1 MPDPAPDVL
10 GRLCPK
16 CRRRVPRS
24 VAKCRCGADL
34 PADVDSVDD
43 ESEAGKPG
51 WPTFVAIALL
61 VGGAAYWTFGR
72 VTRGATV
79 TTAPPIVREAAT
91 GVIARPTPSEPP
103 TLPPAAPPA
112 APQAKA
118 PAREMSAE
126 QRAWDAA
133 AKLEASASA
142 PPDARVAAPEPPPA
156 VPPAAPAPPTAAG
169 TTSLEDMVDRAMPA
183 IVLVETTTGR
193 GSAFFVRHDT
203 LITNVHV
210 VQNDGYVTLRK
221 MDGSSVNARVHTRA
235 PAFDIAV
242 LKVAQ
247 PSASQAVLPMGT
259 ARSLK
264 AGQEVIVIG
273 SALGT
278 LQNSVSRG
286 IVSGLRNSGGVTLVQ
301 SDAAANPGNSGGP
314 MLDRSGQVVGILTAG
329 YKGQQGLNFAV
340 SIDHARDILEGRQ
353 ANLGSSQADLA
364 NLAPMVPGSQQR
376 PEADRR
382 QQQGEQE
389 LAQRLGAAETAANQ
403 LDGAWTQFRSVCYKS
418 PIRGSYDREWFAVFA
433 SGAIPGDAAAGCI
446 DYYQQMTAEM
456 NKFRAFMRQTME
468 AARRAGLLPGTTRDS
483 MRSKRLSSDAWE
495 R

>member
-1 MPDPAPDVL
+1 MADRVPAEFS
-10 GRLCPK
+10 RACPS
-16 CRRRVPRS
+16 CGRRVPRN
-24 VAKCRCGADL
+24 VQACRCGTSL
-34 PADVDSVDD
+34 PVDGIYDPED
-43 ESEAGKPG
+43 EPKSPLSTVLGG
-51 WPTFVAIALL
+51 IVVIALL
-61 VGGAAYWTFGR
+61 GGAGYWTFFSNG
-72 VTRGATV
+72 
-79 TTAPPIVREAAT
+79 
-91 GVIARPTPSEPP
+91 PTPELAAQTTESAPVN
-103 TLPPAAPPA
+103 TATPAPAIAPE
-112 APQAKA
+112 AKA
-118 PAREMSAE
+118 PARELSVE

-133 AKLEASASA
+133 AKLQA
-142 PPDARVAAPEPPPA
+142 PAAPDAGAAAVPEPRVAGPAAAPEAASALNPA
-156 VPPAAPAPPTAAG
+156 
-169 TTSLEDMVDRAMPA
+169 LEDVVDRAMPA
-183 IVLVETTTGR
+183 IVLVETTSGR
-193 GSAFFVRHDT
+193 GSAFFVQHDT

-221 MDGSSVNARVHTRA
+221 MDGSSLNARVHTRA

-247 PSASQAVLPMGT
+247 PSASQPFLAMGST
-259 ARSLK
+259 QSLK

-314 MLDRSGQVVGILTAG
+314 MLDRGGRVVGVLTAG
-329 YKGQQGLNFAV
+329 YKGQQGLNFGV

-353 ANLGSSQADLA
+353 TNLGSGQSGLA
-364 NLAPMVPGSQQR
+364 NLAPMVPGGQQR

-389 LAQRLGAAETAANQ
+389 FAQRIGAAETAANQ
-403 LDGAWTQFRSVCYKS
+403 LDGAWTQFRNGCYKL

-433 SGAIPGDAAAGCI
+433 PGAIPGDAAAGCI
-446 DYYQQMTAEM
+446 DYYQQMTVET

-468 AARRAGLLPGTTRDS
+468 AARRAGVLPGTTRDLL
-483 MRSKRLSSDAWE
+483 RSKRLQSDAWD

>member
-1 MPDPAPDVL
+1 MPDPAL
-10 GRLCPK
+10 TGTGRQCPK
-16 CRRRVPRS
+16 CGRRVPRA

-34 PADVDSVDD
+34 PAEVDSVGVDAD
-43 ESEAGKPG
+43 ESGKQA
-51 WPTFVAIALL
+51 WPTFVVIALL
-61 VGGAAYWTFGR
+61 VGGVAYWTFGR
-72 VTRGATV
+72 VARGATV
-79 TTAPPIVREAAT
+79 TTVPIVQDVAT
-91 GVIARPTPSEPP
+91 PEVINRPPPSEPLAP
-103 TLPPAAPPA
+103 APAAAATA
-112 APQAKA
+112 APSRQLS
-118 PAREMSAE
+118 PE

-133 AKLEASASA
+133 AKLQDAA
-142 PPDARVAAPEPPPA
+142 PPDAGAAALPEPRGA
-156 VPPAAPAPPTAAG
+156 VPAAMPAPGSAPSAA
-169 TTSLEDMVDRAMPA
+169 LEDMIDRVMPA

-193 GSAFFVRHDT
+193 GSAFFVQHDT

-210 VQNDGYVTLRK
+210 VQNDGYVTLRT
-221 MDGSSVNARVHTRA
+221 MDGSSLNARVHVRA

-247 PSASQAVLPMGT
+247 ASASQPFLTMGSSQ
-259 ARSLK
+259 SLK

-286 IVSGLRNSGGVTLVQ
+286 IVSGLRNSGGVTLIQ

-314 MLDRSGQVVGILTAG
+314 MLDRAGRVVGILTAG

-353 ANLGSSQADLA
+353 TNLGSGRSGLA
-364 NLAPMVPGSQQR
+364 NIAPMVPGGQPR
-376 PEADRR
+376 PESDRR

-389 LAQRLGAAETAANQ
+389 FAQRVGAAESAASR
-403 LDGAWTQFRSVCYKS
+403 LDDAWTRFRTGCYQS

-433 SGAIPGDAAAGCI
+433 PGAIPGDAAAGCVE
-446 DYYQQMTAEM
+446 YYQSMTAEM
-456 NKFRAFMRQTME
+456 NKFREFMRETTQT
-468 AARRAGLLPGTTRDS
+468 ARRASVLPGTIRDAL
-483 MRSKRLSSDAWE
+483 RAKRLGSDAWD

>member
-1 MPDPAPDVL
+1 
-10 GRLCPK
+10 
-16 CRRRVPRS
+16 

-34 PADVDSVDD
+34 PADVDSLVDAD
-43 ESEAGKPG
+43 ASDAGKPG
-51 WPTFVAIALL
+51 WPRFVAIALL
-61 VGGAAYWTFGR
+61 VGSAAYWTFGR
-72 VTRGATV
+72 VTRGATISD
-79 TTAPPIVREAAT
+79 APPIVHEAAT
-91 GVIARPTPSEPP
+91 GVISRPTPSEPP
-103 TLPPAAPPA
+103 AVPAA

-118 PAREMSAE
+118 PARELSAE

-133 AKLEASASA
+133 AKLEASAA
-142 PPDARVAAPEPPPA
+142 ADARVAAAPEPPLA
-156 VPPAAPAPPTAAG
+156 VPPAAPAPPDAAPNMA
-169 TTSLEDMVDRAMPA
+169 LEDMVDRAMPA

-193 GSAFFVRHDT
+193 GSAFFVQHDT

-247 PSASQAVLPMGT
+247 PSASQAVLQMGT
-259 ARSLK
+259 SRSLK

-286 IVSGLRNSGGVTLVQ
+286 IVSGLRNSGGVTLIQ

-314 MLDRSGQVVGILTAG
+314 MLDRSGRVVGILTAG

-340 SIDHARDILEGRQ
+340 AIDHARDILEGRQ
-353 ANLGSSQADLA
+353 ANLGSSQAGLA
-364 NLAPMVPGSQQR
+364 NLAPMVPGGQQR
-376 PEADRR
+376 PEADLR

-389 LAQRLGAAETAANQ
+389 FSQRIGAAETAANQ
-403 LDGAWTQFRSVCYKS
+403 LDGAWTQFRSGCYKS

-433 SGAIPGDAAAGCI
+433 PGAIPGDAAAGCL

-456 NKFRAFMRQTME
+456 NKFRAFMRQTVE
-468 AARRAGLLPGTTRDS
+468 AARRAGVLPGTARDT
-483 MRSKRLSSDAWE
+483 MRSKRLQSDAWD